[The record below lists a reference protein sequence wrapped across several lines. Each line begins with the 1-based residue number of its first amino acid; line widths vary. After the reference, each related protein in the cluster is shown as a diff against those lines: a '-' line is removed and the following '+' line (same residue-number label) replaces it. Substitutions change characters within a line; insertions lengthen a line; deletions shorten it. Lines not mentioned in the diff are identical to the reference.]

1 MSLTITIE
9 LGDADLAHFT
19 AGMTKAQEETKHLS
33 AQQITDAAKKLLAD
47 SASVQVPA
55 FIAERLGKLDA
66 MIAMVHDTGW
76 ALPEEDKQRVLSALT
91 YFADPKDV
99 IPDTVPV
106 LGFLDDAIM
115 IELCVRELKHELD
128 AYDDF
133 CDYRRNE
140 AERRGEDVAS
150 LTMERAEWLEGRRVE
165 LQDRMHR
172 RRRESYSGS
181 GSWRPSLFKFGG

>member
-1 MSLTITIE
+1 
-9 LGDADLAHFT
+9 
-19 AGMTKAQEETKHLS
+19 
-33 AQQITDAAKKLLAD
+33 
-47 SASVQVPA
+47 
-55 FIAERLGKLDA
+55 
-66 MIAMVHDTGW
+66 MIAMVHDAGW
-76 ALPEEDKQRVLSALT
+76 ALPEEDKNRVLSALT

-133 CDYRRNE
+133 CDYRRAE
-140 AERRGEDVAS
+140 AKRRGENVDS
-150 LTMERAEWLEGRRVE
+150 LTMARAEWLEGRRLE

-172 RRRESYSGS
+172 RRRESYSGA
-181 GSWRPSLFKFGG
+181 GSWRPTLFKFGG